1 MLRSCGGCSCSW
13 RRGLAPTLAPFLGK
27 IINALLGMVLLI
39 TQGQFSMDNWSAL
52 MNAQYAAIAAPIDV
66 QDPNSSSM
74 QLLTLAL
81 FGMISY
87 IGFHTALKKAG
98 NKDPIISSLFGAL
111 GAMVVGY
118 IITRFVLD
126 RIFSFP
132 ETQYVEIAQSEFPP
146 ISINATLLVAM
157 VLVLVV
163 YGILHRRS
171 RPPRRIKPIS
181 HGRNTATVCSFL
193 IVVMGIIGMVRGFLK
208 ELGVT
213 LVLIATLFALDRL
226 IPIINGF
233 INNGGFG
240 FLGLGAGSGNAK
252 HG

>member
-1 MLRSCGGCSCSW
+1 MTIPLPNPLTTTETVLVGLLLLFFALWGW
-13 RRGLAPTLAPFLGK
+13 RHGLDAAILWGLFVFLAAWLAPTLAPFLGK

-118 IITRFVLD
+118 VITRFVLD

-132 ETQYVEIAQSEFPP
+132 DTQYVEIAPSEFPP

-163 YGILHRRS
+163 FGIQRS
-171 RPPRRIKPIS
+171 KPPKK
-181 HGRNTATVCSFL
+181 G
-193 IVVMGIIGMVRGFLK
+193 
-208 ELGVT
+208 
-213 LVLIATLFALDRL
+213 
-226 IPIINGF
+226 
-233 INNGGFG
+233 
-240 FLGLGAGSGNAK
+240 
-252 HG
+252 

>member
-1 MLRSCGGCSCSW
+1 MTIPLPNPLTTTETVLVALILLFFALWGW
-13 RRGLAPTLAPFLGK
+13 RHGLDAAILWGLFVILAAWAAPTLAPFLGK

-66 QDPNSSSM
+66 QAPNSSSM

-98 NKDPIISSLFGAL
+98 GKDPIISSLFGAL

-126 RIFSFP
+126 RVFSFP
-132 ETQYVEIAQSEFPP
+132 ATQTVEIAASEFPP

-163 YGILHRRS
+163 FGIQRS
-171 RPPRRIKPIS
+171 KPP
-181 HGRNTATVCSFL
+181 
-193 IVVMGIIGMVRGFLK
+193 
-208 ELGVT
+208 
-213 LVLIATLFALDRL
+213 
-226 IPIINGF
+226 
-233 INNGGFG
+233 
-240 FLGLGAGSGNAK
+240 AK
-252 HG
+252 KG